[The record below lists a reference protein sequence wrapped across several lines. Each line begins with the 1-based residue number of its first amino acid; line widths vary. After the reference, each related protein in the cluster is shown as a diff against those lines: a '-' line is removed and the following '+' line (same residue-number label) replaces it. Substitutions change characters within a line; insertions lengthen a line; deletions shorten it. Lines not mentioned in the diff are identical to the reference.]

1 MSTSFIYM
9 SEYIKVGKTLRNAS
23 LILLLIA
30 GVVLS
35 IWMINFYNTGS
46 NSLPFLLFLG
56 IILLFVGILILT
68 RVQFVLWS
76 LKKVKS

>member
-1 MSTSFIYM
+1 MSV
-9 SEYIKVGKTLRNAS
+9 YIKVGKKLRNLS

-30 GVVLS
+30 S
-35 IWMINFYNTGS
+35 ISLTIWEINFYNTGH

-56 IILLFVGILILT
+56 IVLLFVGILILT

-76 LKKVKS
+76 LRKVKI

>member
-1 MSTSFIYM
+1 M